1 MKTSNYNLDSCSNN
15 PLLLAV
21 TYINNGLH
29 IVLCQTLKKCS
40 QRSQIMQLGVIAV
53 FVLTTVALLL
63 MSSVLVKVY
72 AQTPT
77 NRKWNGELTRSS
89 AKAIAP
95 RDTIVLTITAWSP
108 LHYNRIPLRPIFYSN
123 VFTYFEVYWLSAG
136 PSKLV
141 KVCHADISK
150 VFVQLWNSKL

>member
-21 TYINNGLH
+21 TYIDNGLH

-53 FVLTTVALLL
+53 LVLTTVALLL

-72 AQTPT
+72 AQTPQSEQSKPIKCQT
-77 NRKWNGELTRSS
+77 GAL
-89 AKAIAP
+89 IGYG
-95 RDTIVLTITAWSP
+95 DTIFGLADVCTNGNLIDVDITTN
-108 LHYNRIPLRPIFYSN
+108 YIP
-123 VFTYFEVYWLSAG
+123 
-136 PSKLV
+136 
-141 KVCHADISK
+141 
-150 VFVQLWNSKL
+150 

>member
-21 TYINNGLH
+21 TYIDNGLH

-72 AQTPT
+72 AQTPQIEQSKPIKCQTGALIGYGGTIFGLADVCT
-77 NRKWNGELTRSS
+77 NGNLIDVDLT
-89 AKAIAP
+89 
-95 RDTIVLTITAWSP
+95 TN
-108 LHYNRIPLRPIFYSN
+108 YIPQP
-123 VFTYFEVYWLSAG
+123 G
-136 PSKLV
+136 
-141 KVCHADISK
+141 K
-150 VFVQLWNSKL
+150 VFEAWLVDDFQRVQTTH

>member
-21 TYINNGLH
+21 TYIDNGLH

-72 AQTPT
+72 AQTPQIEQSKPIKCQT
-77 NRKWNGELTRSS
+77 GAL
-89 AKAIAP
+89 IGYGG
-95 RDTIVLTITAWSP
+95 TIFGLAD
-108 LHYNRIPLRPIFYSN
+108 L
-123 VFTYFEVYWLSAG
+123 
-136 PSKLV
+136 
-141 KVCHADISK
+141 CHERMSEPNHPCKSRMKYIRG
-150 VFVQLWNSKL
+150 